1 MPAVIKQMD
10 IYPLP
15 HHLCKAPAHLSP
27 SPSLD
32 VLANHLRQSA
42 NRFACYLTLSDII
55 MTQGTPYLWALWCH
69 FWHGKGT
76 HSWNHYFQTRR
87 YLSCCIVNTIC
98 AYVLATQT
106 SSALATMVLTYL
118 SRTIPVS
125 TAEGLTY
132 SRHCQCALIR
142 YGPGTQISLSIIYPL
157 Q

>member
-32 VLANHLRQSA
+32 VLVNHLRQSA

-76 HSWNHYFQTRR
+76 HSWNHSFLTRR
-87 YLSCCIVNTIC
+87 YLSCCIVNTIW
-98 AYVLATQT
+98 ADVLATRNIQCI
-106 SSALATMVLTYL
+106 SDHGFNLFIPDDSGFNCRRVDIFEALSLCVNK
-118 SRTIPVS
+118 IWP
-125 TAEGLTY
+125 
-132 SRHCQCALIR
+132 RH
-142 YGPGTQISLSIIYPL
+142 SD
-157 Q
+157 